1 MQLYA
6 HFIRHDHSRSLI
18 LNAAKCSLL
27 YEWSHVYS
35 IMQPLDS
42 LNQSPIVLN
51 ACLRDGERYVVR
63 CSFAPTRVLFP
74 TAKV

>member
-6 HFIRHDHSRSLI
+6 YFTRHDYSRSLI

-35 IMQPLDS
+35 IMQSLDS

-51 ACLRDGERYVVR
+51 ACLGDGVRYVVR
-63 CSFAPTRVLFP
+63 CSFTPTRLLFP